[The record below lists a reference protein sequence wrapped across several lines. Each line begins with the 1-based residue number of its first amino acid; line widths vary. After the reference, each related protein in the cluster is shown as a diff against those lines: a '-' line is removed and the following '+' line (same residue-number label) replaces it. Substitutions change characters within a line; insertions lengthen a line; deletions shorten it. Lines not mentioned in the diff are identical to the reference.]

1 MKELSPSLL
10 SADFYNLKGDIEQL
24 NKLDVKYLHLDIMD
38 GHFVPNITF
47 GPGLIKKLRPHTSM
61 IFDVHLMI
69 ENPEKYIQDFAEAGA
84 DIITIHPESTKH
96 VHRAIQQI
104 KSLEKKAGIVL
115 NPHTHESVLEYIIE
129 DLDLILIMSV
139 NPGFGGQSFID
150 GQLRKIKNIK
160 KMIEKRNPFCILEID
175 GGIKVSNVRNVL
187 DAGVDLVVAGSGV
200 FNLDGIEHNVNEFRK
215 IFKEYDKWKQLSY

>member
-1 MKELSPSLL
+1 MIELSPSLL
-10 SADFYNLKGDIEQL
+10 SADFYDLKTQIEQL

-47 GPGLIKKLRPHTSM
+47 GPDLIKKLRPHTDM

-69 ENPEKYIQDFAEAGA
+69 ENPEKYIEEFAKAGA

-104 KSLEKKAGIVL
+104 KSLGKKAGIVL
-115 NPHTHESVLEYIIE
+115 NPHTHESVLEYLVE

-139 NPGFGGQSFID
+139 NPGFGGQSFIES
-150 GQLRKIKNIK
+150 QLKKISNIK
-160 KMIEKRNPFCILEID
+160 EMVDKRNSSCILEID
-175 GGIKVSNVRNVL
+175 GGIKTSNVRKVL
-187 DAGVDLVVAGSGV
+187 DAGINLVVAGSGV
-200 FNLDGIEHNVNEFRK
+200 FNLDGIEKKVSDFRK
-215 IFKEYDKWKQLSY
+215 IFKEYDK

>member
-47 GPGLIKKLRPHTSM
+47 GPGLIKKIRPHTSM

-139 NPGFGGQSFID
+139 NPGFGGQSFIN

-160 KMIEKRNPFCILEID
+160 KMIEKRNPSCILEID

-215 IFKEYDKWKQLSY
+215 IFKEYDK

>member
-1 MKELSPSLL
+1 MIELSPSLL
-10 SADFYNLKGDIEQL
+10 SADFYDLKTQIEQL

-47 GPGLIKKLRPHTSM
+47 GPGLIKKLRPHTDM

-69 ENPEKYIQDFAEAGA
+69 ENPEKYIEEFAKAGA

-104 KSLEKKAGIVL
+104 KSLGKKAGIVL
-115 NPHTHESVLEYIIE
+115 NPHTHESVLEYLVE

-139 NPGFGGQSFID
+139 NPGFGGQSFIES
-150 GQLRKIKNIK
+150 QLKKISNIK
-160 KMIEKRNPFCILEID
+160 EMVDKRNSSCILEID
-175 GGIKVSNVRNVL
+175 GGIKTSNVRKVL
-187 DAGVDLVVAGSGV
+187 DAGINLVVAGSGV
-200 FNLDGIEHNVNEFRK
+200 FNLDGIEKNVSDFRK
-215 IFKEYDKWKQLSY
+215 IFKEYDK